1 MLREIEVNG
10 DTNTS
15 MQPYNGTITIKFQ
28 IGKYWKSK
36 SIKLGIV
43 FLFLLINVATN
54 ELQALDVL
62 LTNNVNVAQCATN
75 SHNRP

>member
-1 MLREIEVNG
+1 MPREQSERQHKYENAAH
-10 DTNTS
+10 
-15 MQPYNGTITIKFQ
+15 NGTITIKFQ

-54 ELQALDVL
+54 ELQAHDVL
-62 LTNNVNVAQCATN
+62 LTNNQ
-75 SHNRP
+75 